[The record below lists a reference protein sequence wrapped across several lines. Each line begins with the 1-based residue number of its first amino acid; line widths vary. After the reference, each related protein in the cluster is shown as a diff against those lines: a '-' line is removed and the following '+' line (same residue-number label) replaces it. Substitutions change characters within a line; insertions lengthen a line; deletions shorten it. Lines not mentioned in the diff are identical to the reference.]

1 MNEIEVWAVDE
12 FGSVELGDKR
22 RTQRAVEIAQG
33 MARRP
38 ADSLA
43 QQMAGWNQQRGAYR
57 LLDNEAVSHE
67 ALSAPHWQQTRVKA
81 GQSGPVVL
89 MVQDITEL
97 DYSAHRATDGLGPI
111 GDHRGQGLMVHNTL
125 AIEPSQR
132 QVVGMAYQQVWTRD
146 AEAHKGKESRT
157 ERQARANRQSQRWVK
172 AVEAIGKPPAGVRWV
187 HVGDRESDIFSF
199 FEQCQAKEVDFC
211 IRVKENR
218 RLEEWSADDPRR
230 LLDQVR
236 QLPAMGERR
245 LEIPA
250 QSGQPA
256 RIAQLRVS
264 WQAVTLRSPANEPG
278 KERTLDAWVVRTWE
292 PNPPPGVKAIEWLL
306 LTSVPVLTLPDAL
319 ERIDWYTCRWII
331 EEYHSCLKTGC
342 AIENS
347 RLQHAERLQ
356 RLLAFLSIL
365 AVRLLQLR
373 DLSRTTPH
381 LLARTV
387 VEGVLVQIVAY
398 RTHTDPNT
406 LTLATFW
413 RSVATLGGFP
423 GRKSDGQPGWKRL
436 WHGWLRLLDWA
447 EGVHFARQFPPL
459 HDVGNC

>member
-1 MNEIEVWAVDE
+1 MDEIAVWAVE
-12 FGSVELGDKR
+12 QLGSVELGDKR
-22 RTQRAVEIAQG
+22 RTQRAVEMVQA

-38 ADSLA
+38 GDGVAK
-43 QQMAGWNQQRGAYR
+43 QMAGWNEQRGAYR
-57 LLDNEAVSHE
+57 LLDSEAVSHE
-67 ALSAPHWQQTRVKA
+67 ALSVPHWQQTRVKA
-81 GQSGPVVL
+81 GQRGRVVL

-97 DYSAHRATDGLGPI
+97 DYSAHRATEGLGPI
-111 GDHRGQGLMVHNTL
+111 GDHHGTGLMVHNTL

-157 ERQARANRQSQRWVK
+157 ERRARANRQSQRWVK
-172 AVEAIGKPPAGVRWV
+172 AVEAIGKPATGVRWV

-199 FEQCQAKEVDFC
+199 FEQCQATQVDFC

-218 RLEEWSADDPRR
+218 RLAAWRVDDPRR
-230 LLDQVR
+230 LLDQAR
-236 QLPAMGERR
+236 QLPARGERH
-245 LEIPA
+245 LDMPA
-250 QSGQPA
+250 QAGQPA
-256 RIAQLRVS
+256 RSAELLVS
-264 WQAVTLRSPANEPG
+264 WQAVTLRSPSNEPG
-278 KERTLDAWVVRTWE
+278 EKRTLDAWVVRTWE
-292 PNPPPGVKAIEWLL
+292 PNPRPGVKAIEWLL
-306 LTSVPVLTLPDAL
+306 LTSGPVLTLQDAL

-331 EEYHSCLKTGC
+331 EDYHSCLKTGC
-342 AIENS
+342 AIEQS

-356 RLLAFLSIL
+356 RLLAFLSIV

-373 DLSRTTPH
+373 DLSRATPH

-398 RTHTDPNT
+398 RTHTAPNT
-406 LTLATFW
+406 MPLAFFW

-423 GRKSDGQPGWKRL
+423 ARKSDGPPGWKRL

-447 EGVHFARQFPPL
+447 EGVHFARQLPPL
-459 HDVGNC
+459 QDVGNC